1 MNSFEF
7 ILATLAVW
15 RLTHLIAAEDGPF
28 ELIAWIRKKAGQG
41 FWGTLLDCFY
51 CLSVWIAL
59 PFAIFM
65 GGSRWYRFLLWL
77 ALSAAAILLNRVID
91 RVAPDPPVYFEEP
104 EAEIKEEV

>member
-1 MNSFEF
+1 MNWFEF

-15 RLTHLIAAEDGPF
+15 RCTHLIASEDGPF
-28 ELIAWIRKKAGQG
+28 GLIAWIRGKAGQG

-59 PFAIFM
+59 PFAVVM
-65 GGSRWYRFLLWL
+65 GVSLWQKFLLWP
-77 ALSAAAILLNRVID
+77 ALSASAIAFNRVLD

-104 EAEIKEEV
+104 PAKIKEEA